1 MNATAPVSQTPIASD
16 PAQQSASASVNSVKP
31 GGKAFDFAA
40 ALRSAGAKPARKAAG
55 HRQANAGPVG
65 GNLPAPGNL
74 SPPTAPPVVAGSAAA
89 WAAAIGGTG
98 GDVSMRGAAPG
109 KTAPAAAPPAVSGSQ
124 APSWTAPAMTRARVM
139 VDDLNS
145 GGSSVDSPVAASGAQ
160 STASPGA
167 ELAVA
172 LGLPIAGRP
181 TPALSGVPLTPRDQN
196 SSGAPVDSP
205 LAASGAQSAASP
217 APEMARALGLPVAD
231 LGGAAAPRGDGAAAT
246 SAAAGITVAG
256 VT

>member
-1 MNATAPVSQTPIASD
+1 MNGTPPVSQSPIASD
-16 PAQQSASASVNSVKP
+16 PSQQSAAVSVNSVKP
-31 GGKAFDFAA
+31 GGKALDFAA

-55 HRQANAGPVG
+55 HRQANASPVG

-74 SPPTAPPVVAGSAAA
+74 SPPPAPPVV
-89 WAAAIGGTG
+89 G

-109 KTAPAAAPPAVSGSQ
+109 KAAPAAAPPTVRGSQ
-124 APSWTAPAMTRARVM
+124 APGWTAPAMTRARVM

-145 GGSSVDSPVAASGAQ
+145 GGASVDSPVAASGAQ

-172 LGLPIAGRP
+172 LGLPVAGRP
-181 TPALSGVPLTPRDQN
+181 TPALSGVPLTPVDRT

-205 LAASGAQSAASP
+205 LAASGTQSAASP
-217 APEMARALGLPVAD
+217 GPEMAQALGLPVAD
-231 LGGAAAPRGDGAAAT
+231 LDGAAAPRGDGAATA

-256 VT
+256 VTAAGVAAAAAAR